1 MRPDGSPEPR
11 GIYMSSLSLRDQLLQ
26 AGLVSEQQVKEAER
40 QAQRKQYQGQKQQP
54 RAQRNG
60 PSPQELAAKK
70 HAEAKAA
77 RDQELNRKQ
86 QEKAQRKALYAQ
98 IRELVSQNRI
108 VRPDVEETYNFIDAG
123 KVRRIR
129 ADAALRERIT
139 RGEVMLVRCEGRYEL
154 VPPAIAEKI
163 RERDARG
170 VVAQSETASS
180 AAVVDEAYKDFV
192 VPDDLMW

>member
-1 MRPDGSPEPR
+1 
-11 GIYMSSLSLRDQLLQ
+11 MSSLSLRDQLLQ

-60 PSPQELAAKK
+60 PSPQEIAAKK
-70 HAEAKAA
+70 HADAKAA

-86 QEKAQRKALYAQ
+86 QQKAQRKALYAQ

-108 VRPDVEETYNFIDAG
+108 ARPDVEETYNFIDGG

-129 ADAALRERIT
+129 ADAALRERVT
-139 RGEVMLVRCEGRYEL
+139 RGEVVLVRCEGRYEL
-154 VPPAIAEKI
+154 VPPDIAEKI
-163 RERDARG
+163 RERDPRA
-170 VVAQSETASS
+170 VVAPGQSSP
-180 AAVVDEAYKDFV
+180 AAQVVDEAYKDFV
-192 VPDDLMW
+192 VPDDLIW

>member
-1 MRPDGSPEPR
+1 
-11 GIYMSSLSLRDQLLQ
+11 MSSLSLREQLLQ
-26 AGLVSEQQVKEAER
+26 AGLVNEEQVKNAER
-40 QAQRKQYQGQKQQP
+40 QAQRQQYQGQKHQP

-60 PSPQELAAKK
+60 PTPQDIAAKK
-70 HAEAKAA
+70 QAEAKAA
-77 RDQELNRKQ
+77 RDQELSRKQ

-98 IRELVSQNRI
+98 IRELVTQNRI
-108 VRPDVEETYNFIDAG
+108 TRPDVEETYNFIDGG

-154 VPPAIAEKI
+154 VLPAIAEKI
-163 RERDARG
+163 RERDARA
-170 VVAQSETASS
+170 VVTHSQP
-180 AAVVDEAYKDFV
+180 AATPEVVDEAYKNFV

>member
-1 MRPDGSPEPR
+1 
-11 GIYMSSLSLRDQLLQ
+11 MSSLSLRDQLLQ
-26 AGLVSEQQVKEAER
+26 AGLVNEQQVKEAER
-40 QAQRKQYQGQKQQP
+40 QAQRKQYQGQKHQP
-54 RAQRNG
+54 REQRNG
-60 PSPQELAAKK
+60 PTPAEIAAKK
-70 HAEAKAA
+70 HADAKAA

-98 IRELVSQNRI
+98 IRELVSENRI
-108 VRPDVEETYNFIDAG
+108 ARPDAEETYNFIDGG

-154 VPPAIAEKI
+154 VPPGIAERI
-163 RERDARG
+163 RERDVRA
-170 VVAQSETASS
+170 VVAHPQVAGGTAE
-180 AAVVDEAYKDFV
+180 VVDEAYKDFV

>member
-1 MRPDGSPEPR
+1 
-11 GIYMSSLSLRDQLLQ
+11 MSSLSLRDQLLQ

-40 QAQRKQYQGQKQQP
+40 QSQRKQYQGQKQQP

-60 PSPQELAAKK
+60 PSPQEIAAKK
-70 HAEAKAA
+70 QAEAKAA

-108 VRPDVEETYNFIDAG
+108 ARPDVEETYNFVDGG

-129 ADAALRERIT
+129 ADAALRGRISS
-139 RGEVMLVRCEGRYEL
+139 GEVMLVRCEGRYEL
-154 VPPAIAEKI
+154 VPPDIAEKI
-163 RERDARG
+163 RERDARA
-170 VVAQSETASS
+170 VIAQAPPDKPPEA
-180 AAVVDEAYKDFV
+180 VDEAYKDFV
-192 VPDDLMW
+192 VPDDLIW

>member
-1 MRPDGSPEPR
+1 
-11 GIYMSSLSLRDQLLQ
+11 MSSLSLRDQLLK
-26 AGLVSEQQVKEAER
+26 AGLVNEQQVKEAER
-40 QAQRKQYQGQKQQP
+40 QAQRKQYQGHKQQP

-60 PSPQELAAKK
+60 PTPQEIAAKK

-98 IRELVSQNRI
+98 IRELVMQNRI
-108 VRPDVEETYNFIDAG
+108 LRPDVEETYNFIDGG

-154 VPPAIAEKI
+154 VPPDIAEKI
-163 RERDARG
+163 RERDARA
-170 VVAQSETASS
+170 VVAQSQP
-180 AAVVDEAYKDFV
+180 AAATEVVDEAYKDFV

>member
-1 MRPDGSPEPR
+1 
-11 GIYMSSLSLRDQLLQ
+11 MSSLSLRDQLLK
-26 AGLVSEQQVKEAER
+26 AGLVNEQQVKDAER

-54 RAQRNG
+54 RAQRSG
-60 PSPQELAAKK
+60 PTPQELAAQKQ
-70 HAEAKAA
+70 AEAKAA

-98 IRELVSQNRI
+98 IRELVTQNRI
-108 VRPDVEETYNFIDAG
+108 ARPDVEETYNFIDGG

-163 RERDARG
+163 RERDARA
-170 VVAQSETASS
+170 VVAQSQSVATAEG
-180 AAVVDEAYKDFV
+180 VDEAYKDFV

>member
-1 MRPDGSPEPR
+1 
-11 GIYMSSLSLRDQLLQ
+11 MSSLSLRDQLLK
-26 AGLVSEQQVKEAER
+26 AGLVNEKQVQDADR

-60 PSPQELAAKK
+60 PSPQEIAAKK
-70 HAEAKAA
+70 NAEAKAA

-98 IRELVSQNRI
+98 IRELVMQNRI
-108 VRPDVEETYNFIDAG
+108 VRPDVEETYNFIDGG

-129 ADAALRERIT
+129 ADAPLRERIA

-154 VPPAIAEKI
+154 VLPSIADRI
-163 RERDARG
+163 RERDPRA
-170 VVAQSETASS
+170 VVAPSQP
-180 AAVVDEAYKDFV
+180 AAAAEAVDDAYKDFV

>member
-1 MRPDGSPEPR
+1 M
-11 GIYMSSLSLRDQLLQ
+11 LR
-26 AGLVSEQQVKEAER
+26 
-40 QAQRKQYQGQKQQP
+40 
-54 RAQRNG
+54 
-60 PSPQELAAKK
+60 PSPAEIAARK

-98 IRELVSQNRI
+98 IRELVSENRI
-108 VRPDVEETYNFIDAG
+108 PRPDGEETYNFIDGG

-129 ADAALRERIT
+129 ADAPLRERIA

-154 VPPAIAEKI
+154 VLPQIAEKI
-163 RERDARG
+163 RERDARA
-170 VVAQSETASS
+170 VVTPGQ
-180 AAVVDEAYKDFV
+180 AATSPEVVDEAYKDFV

>member
-1 MRPDGSPEPR
+1 
-11 GIYMSSLSLRDQLLQ
+11 MSSLSLRDQLLQ

-60 PSPQELAAKK
+60 PSPQEIAAQKQ
-70 HAEAKAA
+70 AEAKAA

-108 VRPDVEETYNFIDAG
+108 ARPDVEETYNFIDGG

-129 ADAALRERIT
+129 ADAALRERVT
-139 RGEVMLVRCEGRYEL
+139 RGEVVLVRCEGRYEL
-154 VPPAIAEKI
+154 VPPDIAQKI
-163 RERDARG
+163 RERDPRA
-170 VVAQSETASS
+170 VVAQGQTSPEADT
-180 AAVVDEAYKDFV
+180 VDEAYKDFV
-192 VPDDLMW
+192 VPDDLIW

>member
-1 MRPDGSPEPR
+1 
-11 GIYMSSLSLRDQLLQ
+11 MSSLSLRDQLLQ

-60 PSPQELAAKK
+60 PSPQEIAAKK
-70 HAEAKAA
+70 QAEAKAT
-77 RDQELNRKQ
+77 RDQELSRKQ

-108 VRPDVEETYNFIDAG
+108 ARPDVEETYNFIDGG
-123 KVRRIR
+123 KVRRVR
-129 ADAALRERIT
+129 ADAALRERVT
-139 RGEVMLVRCEGRYEL
+139 RGEVVLVRCEGRYEL
-154 VPPAIAEKI
+154 VPPDIAEKI
-163 RERDARG
+163 RERDPRA
-170 VVAQSETASS
+170 VVAAGPVETAE
-180 AAVVDEAYKDFV
+180 VVDEAYKDFV

>member
-1 MRPDGSPEPR
+1 MG
-11 GIYMSSLSLRDQLLQ
+11 SLSLRDQLLQ
-26 AGLVSEQQVKEAER
+26 AGLVNEQQVKEAER

-60 PSPQELAAKK
+60 PSPQEAAAKRQ
-70 HAEAKAA
+70 AEAKAA

-86 QEKAQRKALYAQ
+86 LEKAQRKAMYAQ

-108 VRPDVEETYNFIDAG
+108 VRPDVEETYNFIDGG

-129 ADAALRERIT
+129 ADAALRERIA
-139 RGEVMLVRCEGRYEL
+139 RAEVMLVRCEGRYEL

-163 RERDARG
+163 RERDARA
-170 VVAQSETASS
+170 VVAHSETASS
-180 AAVVDEAYKDFV
+180 AEVVDEAYKDFV

>member
-1 MRPDGSPEPR
+1 
-11 GIYMSSLSLRDQLLQ
+11 MSSLSLRDQLLQ
-26 AGLVSEQQVKEAER
+26 AGLVNEQQVKEAER

-60 PSPQELAAKK
+60 PSPQDIAAKK
-70 HAEAKAA
+70 QAEAKAA

-98 IRELVSQNRI
+98 IKELVSQNRI
-108 VRPDVEETYNFIDAG
+108 ARPDVEETYNFIDGG

-129 ADAALRERIT
+129 ADAPLRERIT

-154 VPPAIAEKI
+154 VPPDIAEKI
-163 RERDARG
+163 RERDARA
-170 VVAQSETASS
+170 VVAPGQS
-180 AAVVDEAYKDFV
+180 AAAAEVVDEAYKDFV

>member
-1 MRPDGSPEPR
+1 
-11 GIYMSSLSLRDQLLQ
+11 MSSLSLRDQLLQ
-26 AGLVSEQQVKEAER
+26 AGLVSEQQVKDAER

-60 PSPQELAAKK
+60 PSPQEIAAKK
-70 HAEAKAA
+70 QAEAKAA

-108 VRPDVEETYNFIDAG
+108 ARPDVEETYNFIDGG

-129 ADAALRERIT
+129 ADAALRERVA

-154 VPPAIAEKI
+154 VPPDIAEKI
-163 RERDARG
+163 RERDPRA
-170 VVAQSETASS
+170 VVAPGQS
-180 AAVVDEAYKDFV
+180 AATAQVVDEAYKDFV

>member
-1 MRPDGSPEPR
+1 MG
-11 GIYMSSLSLRDQLLQ
+11 SLSLRDQLLQ
-26 AGLVSEQQVKEAER
+26 AGLVNEQQVKEAER

-54 RAQRNG
+54 RTQRNG
-60 PSPQELAAKK
+60 PTPQELAAKK
-70 HAEAKAA
+70 QAEAKAA

-86 QEKAQRKALYAQ
+86 LEKAQRKALYAQ

-163 RERDARG
+163 RERDARA
-170 VVAQSETASS
+170 VVAHSETASS
-180 AAVVDEAYKDFV
+180 AEVVDEAYKDFV

>member
-1 MRPDGSPEPR
+1 
-11 GIYMSSLSLRDQLLQ
+11 MSSLSLREQLLK
-26 AGLVSEQQVKEAER
+26 AGLVNEQQVKDAER
-40 QAQRKQYQGQKQQP
+40 QVQRKQYQGQKHQP

-60 PSPQELAAKK
+60 PTPQETAAQKQ
-70 HAEAKAA
+70 AEAKAA
-77 RDQELNRKQ
+77 RDQELNRKS

-108 VRPDVEETYNFIDAG
+108 VRPDVEETYNFIDGG

-129 ADAALRERIT
+129 ADAALRERIA

-154 VPPAIAEKI
+154 VPPASAEKI
-163 RERDARG
+163 RERDARA
-170 VVAQSETASS
+170 VVAHSQPAPASE
-180 AAVVDEAYKDFV
+180 VVDEAYKDFV

>member
-1 MRPDGSPEPR
+1 MG
-11 GIYMSSLSLRDQLLQ
+11 SLSLRDQLLQ
-26 AGLVSEQQVKEAER
+26 AGLVNEQQVKEAER

-60 PSPQELAAKK
+60 PTPQEIAAKK
-70 HAEAKAA
+70 QADAKAA

-86 QEKAQRKALYAQ
+86 LEKAQRKAVYAQ

-108 VRPDVEETYNFIDAG
+108 VRPDVEETYNFIDGG
-123 KVRRIR
+123 KIRRIR

-139 RGEVMLVRCEGRYEL
+139 RGEVVLVRCEGRYEL
-154 VPPAIAEKI
+154 VLPAIAEKI
-163 RERDARG
+163 RERDARA
-170 VVAQSETASS
+170 VVAPSETTTTAD
-180 AAVVDEAYKDFV
+180 VVDDAYKDFV

>member
-1 MRPDGSPEPR
+1 
-11 GIYMSSLSLRDQLLQ
+11 MSSLSLRDQLLK
-26 AGLVSEQQVKEAER
+26 AGLVNEQQVKEAER

-60 PSPQELAAKK
+60 PTPQEIAAKK
-70 HAEAKAA
+70 QAEAKAA

-98 IRELVSQNRI
+98 IRELVMQNRI
-108 VRPDVEETYNFIDAG
+108 LRPDVEETYNFIDGG

-154 VPPAIAEKI
+154 VPPDIAEKI
-163 RERDARG
+163 RERDARA
-170 VVAQSETASS
+170 VVAQAQP
-180 AAVVDEAYKDFV
+180 AAATEVVDEAYKDFV